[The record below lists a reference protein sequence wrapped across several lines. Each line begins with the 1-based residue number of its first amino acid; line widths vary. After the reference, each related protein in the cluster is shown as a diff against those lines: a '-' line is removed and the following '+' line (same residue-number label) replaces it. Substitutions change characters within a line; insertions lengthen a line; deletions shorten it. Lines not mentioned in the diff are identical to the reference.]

1 MSALAKSILLFA
13 LNWIDG
19 QLTIFWV
26 RTNTATEGNSLMDQ
40 LLKLGNTPFMLVK
53 VAIGAFA
60 AYVLFRCSHLP
71 MARRGMQVVLSV
83 YIGLMLIHAATGLSA
98 LGWHGPEA
106 VVSYLGHLPNAV
118 LALFS

>member
-1 MSALAKSILLFA
+1 MNALAKSILLFV

-26 RTNTATEGNSLMDQ
+26 HTNAATEGNSLMGQ
-40 LLKLGNTPFMLVK
+40 LLKLGDMPFMFVK
-53 VAIGAFA
+53 LGIGAFA

-71 MARRGMQVVLSV
+71 MARHGMQVVLSV
-83 YIGLMLIHAATGLSA
+83 YMGLMLIHAATGLSA
-98 LGWHGPEA
+98 LGWRGPEA
-106 VVSYLGHLPNAV
+106 VFSYLGHLPNAV